1 MNVTE
6 PCQIC
11 NTKKPCDCKNA
22 VLSFF
27 GLLEKAQAR
36 VLRVKPASTT
46 ATNAV
51 NSAGVDKLNAYFICT
66 APAAEIKVQARKC
79 GYTVKRVFL
88 KDKRPYLYIA
98 SDQAGVHLKLG
109 NEETEVV
116 GLVSNPNKFND
127 WSDYELLIQSLLPVD
142 CLESA
147 KVSRLDLNIDFNKPF
162 SELIRQIDLK
172 NKRCALTFMDDGGS
186 RTGIIVGKGKEQIVI
201 YDKAKKERLEKPL
214 SRIELRLSGSKLPTK
229 SISDIPSKIRE
240 MSFFDKVAGFDVEVG
255 KGPFLPDQ
263 EKKLT
268 QFEGVLNRDGLFA
281 AKRSLNKTRNFNRD
295 FKSLINLKP
304 WQIQPA
310 DIFKNEINQFLQPKG
325 GSKWIH

>member
-11 NTKKPCDCKNA
+11 NTKKPCACKNA

-46 ATNAV
+46 IIGTV
-51 NSAGVDKLNAYFICT
+51 NSAGLDKLNAYFLCT
-66 APAAEIKVQARKC
+66 TPVAVIKEQAEKYGQ
-79 GYTVKRVFL
+79 TVKRVFL
-88 KDKRPYLYIA
+88 KDRRPYLYIA
-98 SDQAGVHLKLG
+98 NEQAGVHLKLG

-116 GLVSNPNKFND
+116 GLVSNPNKFKG
-127 WSDYELLIQSLLPVD
+127 WSNYKHYIQNLLPEE
-142 CLESA
+142 CLRSA
-147 KVSRLDLNIDFNKPF
+147 KVSRLDLNMDFNKPF
-162 SELIRQIDLK
+162 NELIQQIDLK

-201 YDKAKKERLEKPL
+201 YDKAKKERLDKPL
-214 SRIELRLSGSKLPTK
+214 SRIELRLSGNKLPTK
-229 SISDIPSKIRE
+229 SIFTVPETLGKL
-240 MSFFDKVAGFDVEVG
+240 SFFNNISGFDVETA
-255 KGPFLPDQ
+255 KGPLLPDQ

-268 QFEGVLNRDGLFA
+268 QFESVLNRDGLFA
-281 AKRSLNKTRNFNRD
+281 AKRSLNKTRNFDRD
-295 FKSLINLKP
+295 FKSLINFKP
-304 WQIQPA
+304 WEIQPT